1 MQKKY
6 PMIRWLDDLSVQT
19 DYKRIKL
26 ESLSK
31 LDSEISGGPRDASL
45 TTVEVQLSF
54 RKDDI
59 ENNISLFQYTALV
72 TWYAWVSSYLKFK
85 QKKNLPYLYT

>member
-1 MQKKY
+1 MKKKY

-31 LDSEISGGPRDASL
+31 LDSDISGGRRDASL

-54 RKDDI
+54 IKDEI
-59 ENNISLFQYTALV
+59 ENNISLFQYTAVV
-72 TWYAWVSSYLKFK
+72 T
-85 QKKNLPYLYT
+85 